1 MGTINITDRMVR
13 QALRT
18 ARNQDR
24 ARLGFALVVE
34 RCQDGPGGEYFAIPS
49 IGLQAVVQPLDGQ
62 GDEPYY
68 FEDSNGV
75 VWTARGYQPLVNLD
89 DPEIVQFRSNR

>member
-49 IGLQAVVQPLDGQ
+49 IGLQAVVQPLPGQ
-62 GDEPYY
+62 DEPYY
-68 FEDSNGV
+68 YVDGQGT
-75 VWTARGYQPLVNLD
+75 VWTARGFQPLVNLD
-89 DPEIVQFRSNR
+89 DEEIVQFRSNR